1 MSDKN
6 NQSIGFVPRPYRGH
20 VLLATIAELFKPI
33 HAFLKQEHVYSVSFS
48 DPETKTIVRII
59 RDSSEVWGLESLDTG
74 SNHLSSVVV
83 DANAPDPGGEQIVLP
98 MPMISGPVPVPEP
111 VSGPVPVPAIPVPA
125 PPINWDAVTLH
136 TPEVRHYYIP
146 STQSTGLICEVCDQS
161 ELSSIHI
168 NRKEYQR

>member
-1 MSDKN
+1 MSAEN

-20 VLLATIAELFKPI
+20 VLLATITELFKPI

-48 DPETKTIVRII
+48 DPETKTIVRVI

-83 DANAPDPGGEQIVLP
+83 DANAPDPGGEQMVLP
-98 MPMISGPVPVPEP
+98 MPMVAEPIIPAMP
-111 VSGPVPVPAIPVPA
+111 VSA

-146 STQSTGLICEVCDQS
+146 STQSTALVCEVCGRS
-161 ELSSIHI
+161 ELSNIHI

>member
-1 MSDKN
+1 MSVKN

-20 VLLATIAELFKPI
+20 VLLSTITELFKPI

-48 DPETKTIVRII
+48 DPETKTIVRVI
-59 RDSSEVWGLESLDTG
+59 RDSSEVCGLESLDTG

-83 DANAPDPGGEQIVLP
+83 DANAPDPGGEQMVLP
-98 MPMISGPVPVPEP
+98 MPMISGP
-111 VSGPVPVPAIPVPA
+111 GPVPVPMPAMPVSA

-136 TPEVRHYYIP
+136 TPEVRHYFIP
-146 STQSTGLICEVCDQS
+146 NTQSTALVCEVCGQS
-161 ELSSIHI
+161 ELSNIHI